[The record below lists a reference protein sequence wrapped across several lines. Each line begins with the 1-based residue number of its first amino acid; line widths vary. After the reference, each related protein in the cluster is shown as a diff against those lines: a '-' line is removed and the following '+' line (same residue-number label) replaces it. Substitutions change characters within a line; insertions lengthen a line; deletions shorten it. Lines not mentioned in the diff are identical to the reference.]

1 MHARALARLVGLHAP
16 AWVRRPSTPL
26 RAVVALTRRCNQRC
40 ATCRTT
46 DLPPGREMTAVE
58 VGRLC
63 ASMPRLTW
71 LDLTGGEPM
80 LRPDAVEVV
89 IAVLDSSPSLAVL
102 HFPTNG
108 TYPERAVE
116 CARTVR
122 ERRPDIA
129 AIVTVSIDGPPGL
142 NDEIRGMPGAFDAAL
157 ATFRAL
163 RAVPGIEVYIGTT
176 VSRVNRGALD
186 ELRTHL
192 ERALP
197 GFDDRA
203 WHWNLRQI
211 SDHFFANR
219 VLEGESSP
227 AEDASLVRRQIRRR
241 WPPRSPVDAMEL
253 TFLVNLLAHV
263 EGRPVG
269 LPCPALHSTCF
280 VSADARLYP
289 CHVFDR
295 PLVDLREVDLDLSRS
310 WSSRA
315 VREARR
321 AVERRDCGGCFTPCE
336 AYPMV
341 AGSPA
346 RAALWTAGRLALGA
360 IPRSWKGPG

>member
-1 MHARALARLVGLHAP
+1 MFPLALARLVGLHAP
-16 AWVRRPSTPL
+16 AWIRRPTSPL
-26 RAVVALTRRCNQRC
+26 RAVLALTRRCNQRC
-40 ATCRTT
+40 ATCHTA
-46 DLPPGREMTAVE
+46 DLPPGEEMTADE

-63 ASMPRLTW
+63 RSMPRLTW

-80 LRPDAVEVV
+80 LRRDAVEVV
-89 IAVLDSSPSLAVL
+89 GAVLDASPNLAVL

-116 CARTVR
+116 CARVVR
-122 ERRPDIA
+122 QRRPDVS
-129 AIVTVSIDGPPGL
+129 AIVTVSMDGPPEL
-142 NDEIRGMPGAFDAAL
+142 NDEIRGIPGAFDAAL
-157 ATFRAL
+157 ATL
-163 RAVPGIEVYIGTT
+163 RELRTVPGVEVYIGTT
-176 VSRVNRGALD
+176 VSRANRDALG
-186 ELRTHL
+186 ELRMHL

-219 VLEGESSP
+219 ELEGESSP
-227 AEDASLVRRQIRRR
+227 EQDAALVRRQIRRR
-241 WPPRSPVDAMEL
+241 WPPRTPVDAMEL

-269 LPCPALHSTCF
+269 LPCQALHSTCF

-295 PLVDLREVDLDLSRS
+295 PLVDLREVDMDLSRV
-310 WSSRA
+310 WSADA

-321 AVERRDCGGCFTPCE
+321 AVQRRDCGGCFTPCE

-341 AGSPA
+341 VGSPA
-346 RAALWTAGRLALGA
+346 RAALLTAGRLALGSLD
-360 IPRSWKGPG
+360 RS